1 MLGLK
6 REIIK
11 ERGAAGEVRKGG
23 WGGTERF
30 RLEIDEVMQ
39 TGVTRLFSTGTMGS
53 PYEEFFLKGTI
64 TTKLK
69 FHPCNSHSD
78 LNGGTGNSF

>member
-11 ERGAAGEVRKGG
+11 ERGAAGEVREGG
-23 WGGTERF
+23 RRGGTERF

-39 TGVTRLFSTGTMGS
+39 TGVTRTSVF
-53 PYEEFFLKGTI
+53 
-64 TTKLK
+64 
-69 FHPCNSHSD
+69 NWN
-78 LNGGTGNSF
+78 NGKCI